1 VPEPLMTVRD
11 LADYL
16 GCGRD
21 LAYALVAAGSVPS
34 IRLAPGGRAIRI
46 RPEAV
51 AAWLRDQERE
61 GRDSNAASGSAPL
74 TAFHG
79 GHAHAQPPGRL

>member
-1 VPEPLMTVRD
+1 MTVRD

-51 AAWLRDQERE
+51 AAWLRDQERGE
-61 GRDSNAASGSAPL
+61 GSSTQSNAASGSAPL

-79 GHAHAQPPGRL
+79 GHRHAQPPARL